1 LPFKLFRPRA
11 TGAVVPRPH
20 LTERLSRRPEGGF
33 TLVSAPAGYGKTTLL
48 STWLEGWDGPGAW
61 LTLDEHDHE
70 PATFLRGLLA
80 ALQTMFPAAGGA
92 TLARLNAGTL
102 PPMPDLARG
111 LVDELERITEPFALV
126 LDDYHTVRGLAVH
139 DLLAELLR
147 QPPRSLH
154 LALATQ
160 HDPPL
165 PLSRLR
171 ARGGISE
178 IRLRDLRFTE
188 SETATLLGQVLGAP
202 VDTATLSFLRDKT
215 AGQAFGLRLAAL
227 SLRQRED
234 ADQVLATVESNRG
247 YLDPLLVELLSRQ
260 PAAMRDC
267 LLRTSILDRFCA
279 PLCEAVCAPG
289 VEPPGT
295 VPSGKDFVEWLA
307 DAGLFVFSL
316 DDQGQWYRYQRLF
329 RLLLEHQ
336 LERGHSPAEVAAL
349 HARASAWLAGN
360 GLRQESARHAR
371 VARDT

>member
-1 LPFKLFRPRA
+1 
-11 TGAVVPRPH
+11 
-20 LTERLSRRPEGGF
+20 LTERLSRRPGGGF

-48 STWLEGWDGPGAW
+48 STWLEAWDGPGAW
-61 LTLDEHDHE
+61 LTLDEDDRD

-111 LVDELERITEPFALV
+111 LADELERIAEPFILV
-126 LDDYHTVRGLAVH
+126 LDDYHAVRGLAVH

-188 SETATLLGQVLGAP
+188 AETATLLGQVLGAP
-202 VDTATLSFLRDKT
+202 VDAATLSFLRDKT
-215 AGQAFGLRLAAL
+215 AGQVFGLRLAAL
-227 SLRQRED
+227 SLRQCED
-234 ADQVLATVESNRG
+234 ADRVLATLEANRG
-247 YLDPLLVELLSRQ
+247 YLDRLLLELLSRQ
-260 PAAMRDC
+260 PAAVRDC

-289 VEPPGT
+289 AKPPGT

-316 DDQGQWYRYQRLF
+316 DCHGQWYRYQHLF
-329 RLLLEHQ
+329 RLLLKHQ
-336 LERGHSPAEVAAL
+336 LERQYSPDELAAL
-349 HARASAWLAGN
+349 HTKAGAWLAED
-360 GLRQESARHAR
+360 GLAKESARHAR
-371 VARDT
+371 AARDTYTTASETRYR